1 VESRRAVFAGGA
13 LDRKTNHLIAVALA
27 HGTQCPYCI
36 TGAHQL
42 ASREGVDAEEIMMSI
57 RLAGEMR
64 VGGAYAQ
71 STLALRAL
79 AADESADGPTEHH
92 MGLGAPSSA
101 PSVKGKFPAQA

>member
-1 VESRRAVFAGGA
+1 
-13 LDRKTNHLIAVALA
+13 
-27 HGTQCPYCI
+27 
-36 TGAHQL
+36 
-42 ASREGVDAEEIMMSI
+42 VDAEEIMMSI

-101 PSVKGKFPAQA
+101 PERQGEIPSTSVIRRWTEV